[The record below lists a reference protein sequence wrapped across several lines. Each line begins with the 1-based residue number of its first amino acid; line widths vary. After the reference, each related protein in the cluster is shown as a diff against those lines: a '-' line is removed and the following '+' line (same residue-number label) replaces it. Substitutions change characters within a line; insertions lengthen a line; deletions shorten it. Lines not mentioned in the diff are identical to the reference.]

1 VIAKKIIDRIRISR
15 RTSTFL
21 SAMGQP
27 KLSSLG
33 DMVLSDDGEGSK
45 VGDSPLSWRTRLST
59 RILCQMIS
67 ICGDGSFR
75 GP

>member
-1 VIAKKIIDRIRISR
+1 
-15 RTSTFL
+15 
-21 SAMGQP
+21 MGQP